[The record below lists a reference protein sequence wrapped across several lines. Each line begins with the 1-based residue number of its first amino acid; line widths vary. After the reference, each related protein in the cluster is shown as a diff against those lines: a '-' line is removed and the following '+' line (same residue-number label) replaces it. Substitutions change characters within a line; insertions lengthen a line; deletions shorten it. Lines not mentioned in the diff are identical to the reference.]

1 MGRLG
6 GLSSAIIT
14 DDSALGG
21 GEIEKSLRFN
31 DGENAYLT
39 RTPSSTSNR
48 RTFTFSCW
56 VKRSNLGATS
66 YHSMFA
72 ARETGTT
79 NVDYF
84 LWWNT
89 DELCFTN
96 YNSTNYDVR
105 TTAKFR
111 DPTSWYHLVL
121 AVDSTQGT
129 AANRVKMYVN
139 GSEVTSYADSSY
151 PSQNY
156 DFEIN
161 RNVPQYIGWNTFNYM
176 DGYMAEIN
184 FIDGLQLDASYF
196 GFTEFQTGLWRPKG
210 YFGSY
215 NTNGFRL
222 DFSDNSATTAI
233 TLGKDRSG
241 QGNDYTP
248 NNFLVSAG
256 VSNDSLIDTP
266 TNTFCTLNT
275 LTKDSNTTLSD
286 GNLQATGSAGNAYN
300 TNTQGTF
307 AESTGKWYYEVE
319 FTSGAGLSAVGWCRT
334 TLRPTDNPTTG
345 GGIVYRPANGDYLDL
360 AGNNPTTP
368 PATSSGAGQI
378 VQVAIDFDAGKIW
391 FGSGGTYF
399 NSGDPSAGTNAGM
412 TFTGGTELLTPVVR
426 TLGCTFKFNFGQRA
440 FSYAAPTDF
449 KTLCSNNIPINTPPI
464 IRPQKHFGVIT
475 YSGNGSSPRRIS
487 GLEFAPDFVWLKNR
501 NSTNW
506 HRWQDSVNG
515 PNNTLYSNS
524 SNPQAPNESNGHVDA
539 FTEDGFIV
547 DDASGAAVNG
557 GSNTFV
563 AWCWKGGGTP
573 TTTNSASVG
582 SVPTAGSV
590 KIDGANATSA
600 LAGTIYPN
608 KMSVNTTAGFS
619 ISQYTGT
626 GSSATLAHGLTKTP
640 DITIVKDTGTGA
652 DWIVYTKVFDGSND
666 YIILNSNSAKGNSGL
681 PGVTDTVFN
690 WSGNS
695 SYSNTSGRTYIM
707 YNWTSI
713 PGYSKIGRYSAGG
726 GTDNAYVHTGFRPA
740 FILLR
745 PTSNFGGS
753 DQNYST
759 WGLWDS
765 TRSTSNVVT
774 YAGMLT
780 ANMNSAE
787 QVRGNGSNDGAIAA
801 FDILSD
807 GFKIRGS
814 SYETGYNGQYFFMA
828 FAEKPGNTPF
838 DTEANAQ

>member
-139 GSEVTSYADSSY
+139 GSEVTSFADSSY

-440 FSYAAPTDF
+440 FSYAVPTDF

-506 HRWQDSVNG
+506 HRWQDSQI
-515 PNNTLYSNS
+515 L
-524 SNPQAPNESNGHVDA
+524 Q
-539 FTEDGFIV
+539 I
-547 DDASGAAVNG
+547 
-557 GSNTFV
+557 
-563 AWCWKGGGTP
+563 
-573 TTTNSASVG
+573 
-582 SVPTAGSV
+582 
-590 KIDGANATSA
+590 
-600 LAGTIYPN
+600 LRLQ
-608 KMSVNTTAGFS
+608 M
-619 ISQYTGT
+619 
-626 GSSATLAHGLTKTP
+626 
-640 DITIVKDTGTGA
+640 
-652 DWIVYTKVFDGSND
+652 KVMDMLMPSLRMD
-666 YIILNSNSAKGNSGL
+666 
-681 PGVTDTVFN
+681 
-690 WSGNS
+690 
-695 SYSNTSGRTYIM
+695 
-707 YNWTSI
+707 
-713 PGYSKIGRYSAGG
+713 
-726 GTDNAYVHTGFRPA
+726 
-740 FILLR
+740 LL
-745 PTSNFGGS
+745 
-753 DQNYST
+753 
-759 WGLWDS
+759 
-765 TRSTSNVVT
+765 
-774 YAGMLT
+774 
-780 ANMNSAE
+780 
-787 QVRGNGSNDGAIAA
+787 
-801 FDILSD
+801 
-807 GFKIRGS
+807 
-814 SYETGYNGQYFFMA
+814 
-828 FAEKPGNTPF
+828 
-838 DTEANAQ
+838 

>member
-105 TTAKFR
+105 TAKFR

-139 GSEVTSYADSSY
+139 GSEVTSFADSSY

-319 FTSGAGLSAVGWCRT
+319 FTSGAGLPAVGWCRT

-399 NSGDPSAGTNAGM
+399 NSGDPSAGTNA
-412 TFTGGTELLTPVVR
+412 
-426 TLGCTFKFNFGQRA
+426 
-440 FSYAAPTDF
+440 
-449 KTLCSNNIPINTPPI
+449 
-464 IRPQKHFGVIT
+464 
-475 YSGNGSSPRRIS
+475 
-487 GLEFAPDFVWLKNR
+487 
-501 NSTNW
+501 
-506 HRWQDSVNG
+506 
-515 PNNTLYSNS
+515 
-524 SNPQAPNESNGHVDA
+524 
-539 FTEDGFIV
+539 
-547 DDASGAAVNG
+547 
-557 GSNTFV
+557 
-563 AWCWKGGGTP
+563 
-573 TTTNSASVG
+573 
-582 SVPTAGSV
+582 
-590 KIDGANATSA
+590 
-600 LAGTIYPN
+600 
-608 KMSVNTTAGFS
+608 
-619 ISQYTGT
+619 
-626 GSSATLAHGLTKTP
+626 
-640 DITIVKDTGTGA
+640 
-652 DWIVYTKVFDGSND
+652 
-666 YIILNSNSAKGNSGL
+666 
-681 PGVTDTVFN
+681 
-690 WSGNS
+690 
-695 SYSNTSGRTYIM
+695 
-707 YNWTSI
+707 
-713 PGYSKIGRYSAGG
+713 
-726 GTDNAYVHTGFRPA
+726 
-740 FILLR
+740 
-745 PTSNFGGS
+745 
-753 DQNYST
+753 
-759 WGLWDS
+759 
-765 TRSTSNVVT
+765 
-774 YAGMLT
+774 
-780 ANMNSAE
+780 
-787 QVRGNGSNDGAIAA
+787 
-801 FDILSD
+801 
-807 GFKIRGS
+807 
-814 SYETGYNGQYFFMA
+814 
-828 FAEKPGNTPF
+828 
-838 DTEANAQ
+838 